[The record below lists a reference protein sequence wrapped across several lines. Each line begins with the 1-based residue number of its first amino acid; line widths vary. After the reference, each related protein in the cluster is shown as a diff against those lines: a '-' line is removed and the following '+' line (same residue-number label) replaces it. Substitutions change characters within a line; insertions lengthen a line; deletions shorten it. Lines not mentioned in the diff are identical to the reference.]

1 MSRFGLWVGAVAV
14 IGVVVVSLVQ
24 GQQLPSSGDR
34 GVELDPAFRGL
45 MEKADSHA
53 RLGEW
58 KQVVDALTKAQEFDP
73 NYPPLQYLLGVA
85 QKKLGNFDEAEAA
98 FKVFLKAAPN
108 APEKGEVTKLLGE
121 LMADREQARK
131 RREAA
136 RKFQEEIDQLAKR
149 APPGMVP
156 VPAGEFRMGSTEDD
170 IAAAM
175 QRCPQCPEESFARET
190 PSHVVFLESFFID
203 RHEVTTTD
211 YAEFLKT
218 TQRPAPDHWNEGS
231 EPKHAKKPVI
241 GVTWEDA
248 TEYCK
253 WKGKRLPTEAEWEK
267 AARGIDG
274 RRYPW
279 GNERANVSWATF
291 DKCCIW
297 SGYGLLTPVGSLE
310 KGVSPYGAHD
320 MAGNARE
327 WVQDWYDERYY
338 AASPRN
344 NPPGPHNGTEKV
356 VRGGGWLQLSTGVRT
371 TAREKRDPAARS
383 TSVGFRC
390 AKSLAEASK

>member
-1 MSRFGLWVGAVAV
+1 MKHFLFLGALAV
-14 IGVVVVSLVQ
+14 IGMVAVSAVQ
-24 GQQLPSSGDR
+24 GQQLPSSGAR
-34 GVELDPAFRGL
+34 GVELDPAFKGL

-53 RLGEW
+53 RLEEW
-58 KQVVDALTKAQEFDP
+58 KQVLDTLTKAQEFDP
-73 NYPPLQYLLGVA
+73 GYPPLQYLLGVA

-98 FKVFLKAAPN
+98 FKAFLKAAPE
-108 APEKGEVTKLLGE
+108 APEKDEVNKLLAE
-121 LMADREQARK
+121 LVADREQAK
-131 RREAA
+131 RHKEEAQ
-136 RKFQEEIDQLAKR
+136 RFQAAIEQLAKG

-156 VPAGEFRMGSTEDD
+156 VPAGEFRMGSTEED

-175 QRCPQCPEESFARET
+175 QLCPQCPEESFARET
-190 PSHVVFLESFFID
+190 PAHVVFLDSLFID

-211 YAEFLKT
+211 YAGFLKAT
-218 TQRPAPDHWNEGS
+218 SRPAPEHWQEGS
-231 EPKHAKKPVI
+231 QPKHAKKPVI

-248 TEYCK
+248 AEYCK

-279 GNERANVSWATF
+279 GNDRPNVIWANF

-310 KGVSPYGAHD
+310 KSVSPYGAHD
-320 MAGNARE
+320 MAGNVRE

-338 AASPRN
+338 AASPQK

-356 VRGGGWLQLSTGVRT
+356 VRGGGWLHLATNLRT
-371 TAREKRDPAARS
+371 SAREKRDPTARS
-383 TSVGFRC
+383 TSIGFRC
-390 AKSLAEASK
+390 AKSLP